1 MAYTLKDLMIQ
12 QLKPK
17 ILPQPLGKPAPP
29 PRTLP
34 YSKTSPPLKPKPLS
48 TKPKAAKKQKK
59 KKRTKK

>member
-1 MAYTLKDLMIQ
+1 MIQ